1 MENSVS
7 ALAQKKQEVADY
19 INYLD
24 GIIIDLLKAHHLIQE
39 DPHPCDESNA
49 LLRPLSEGAA
59 YYTRLKQEQ
68 ERYFETLT

>member
-1 MENSVS
+1 MESLDL

-24 GIIIDLLKAHHLIQE
+24 GIIIDLLKAHRLVSE
-39 DPHPCDESNA
+39 DPHPSDQSSA
-49 LLRPLSEGAA
+49 LLKPLADGAA

-68 ERYFETLT
+68 EEYFKTLK

>member
-1 MENSVS
+1 M

-24 GIIIDLLKAHHLIQE
+24 GILMDLLKAHRLIQE
-39 DPHPCDESNA
+39 DPYPSDESNA
-49 LLRPLSEGAA
+49 LVKPLSDGAA

-68 ERYFETLT
+68 EKYFETLK